1 MGITT
6 INNQIAITIDPNKM
20 KSKRVKRVNTI
31 KTLITNS
38 DKGITFLEPER
49 YEELSGEL
57 ALLEFIDELEH
68 LLFAKQIDLS
78 PSDRQLVEQEY
89 RRFLVIDDDY
99 QNDLNMLCYLTEREH
114 PIPAV
119 YQHVKQWQ

>member
-6 INNQIAITIDPNKM
+6 INNQLAITIDPNKM

-31 KTLITNS
+31 ETLITNS

-68 LLFAKQIDLS
+68 LLFAIQRSKKLRACEDRSKYKRHHRKLS
-78 PSDRQLVEQEY
+78 PKY
-89 RRFLVIDDDY
+89 HWRFW
-99 QNDLNMLCYLTEREH
+99 R
-114 PIPAV
+114 
-119 YQHVKQWQ
+119 